1 MTIID
6 YLFFLFVEPLKL
18 LFEVI
23 FFYAYKLTEN
33 AGLSIVMISLAI
45 NFLLLPLY
53 LRADRLEKEQKN
65 KKEALQHGIDHI
77 KSTFRGD
84 EKVMMLQTYYHQ
96 NDYKTTDVFKES
108 VSLFL
113 QIPFFMAAYN
123 FLAGLSILQGV
134 SLGPIP
140 DLGAPDRLI
149 TLGAISIN
157 LLPVLMTLINIVS
170 SFIYSGKG
178 NIKDNLKL
186 IIIALVFL
194 VLLYNSPSGL
204 VFYWTL
210 NNVFSLCK
218 NIVMHIKKPKVT
230 GINDKAPSGQE
241 SSIGSVIISG
251 AILAVL
257 TGIMI
262 PSDVIAQNPEELANL
277 FLQTPHTPLT
287 YVLSSSLIAFGLY
300 VIWVP
305 LFIYLTGL
313 INRKITECI
322 YTALAVTGLINW
334 ILFNKN
340 FGLLSCTLIY
350 EEQMRF
356 TAGELIKNSLADLI
370 VIGVV
375 TFVMYKNR
383 SLISKTIVVTILLTV
398 IVNSCT
404 NLGFIILKNR
414 GVDFANTAPEE
425 NPAISLTTTGQNVIV
440 IMMDRMINGYIP
452 YIFNEYPEIA
462 RQFDGFTYYPNTISF
477 GCHTNLASPA
487 LYGGYEYTPH
497 NINARA
503 GETLTDKH
511 NEALRVM
518 PQLFAQEGWNV
529 SVSDPSYAGYRWI
542 PDLHIYDYN
551 ENINAYNLSI
561 SMCRNNSVLNRL
573 GDEYET
579 ELNRNFFC
587 YGLMKVLPYF
597 LQPVAY
603 SDGSYYFMNV
613 DTELYEEFD
622 EYPLLFNNS
631 DCNSF
636 IRAYNELSNINTIL
650 DITDDPQNC
659 FFMFANDMAHEVC
672 LLYEPEYDNPITL
685 NGRPMYLEDWDDYSH
700 YQSNIETC
708 KMLGRFFDFLRANNI
723 YDNTRIII
731 VSDHGY
737 KLANF
742 DDLLIINDLILD
754 AEWVNPILMVKD
766 FNATGFTTSYDFMT
780 NADTPS
786 LAVRGIIDDPVNPF
800 TGNPI
805 NTDQTPEDL
814 LIYTSHEYS
823 VIANNGYRFDDDPYG
838 QWVIVHD
845 SIFEEENWSI
855 YDGTT

>member
-1 MTIID
+1 MQILD
-6 YLFFLFVEPLKL
+6 YIFFLFVEPLKL

-113 QIPFFMAAYN
+113 QILFFMAAYN

-149 TLGAISIN
+149 TIGAISIN

-210 NNVFSLCK
+210 NNIFSLCK
-218 NIVMHIKKPKVT
+218 NVVMHIKKPKEAGGNEIVSSGKGSKT
-230 GINDKAPSGQE
+230 GY
-241 SSIGSVIISG
+241 VIISG

-262 PSDVIAQNPEELANL
+262 PSGVIAQNPEELANL
-277 FLQTPHTPLT
+277 FLQTPHTPST
-287 YVLSSSLIAFGLY
+287 YVLSSALIAFGIF
-300 VIWVP
+300 VIWIP

-313 INRKITECI
+313 MNRKMTECI
-322 YTALAVTGLINW
+322 YAGLAVTGLINW
-334 ILFNKN
+334 IIFNKN

-350 EEQMRF
+350 EEQMQF
-356 TAGELIKNSLADLI
+356 TAGELMKNTLIDLI
-370 VIGVV
+370 VIGIV
-375 TFVMYKNR
+375 TFAMYKNR
-383 SLISKTIVVTILLTV
+383 SLINKAIVTILLSEIV
-398 IVNSCT
+398 ISCT
-404 NLGFIILKNR
+404 NLGFTMIKNR
-414 GVDFANTAPEE
+414 GVDFANVAPE
-425 NPAISLTTTGQNVIV
+425 NDPSISLTTTGQNVIV
-440 IMMDRMINGYIP
+440 IMMDRLISGYIP
-452 YIFNEYPEIA
+452 YIFDEYPEVA
-462 RQFDGFTYYPNTISF
+462 QQFDGFTYYPNTISF
-477 GCHTNLASPA
+477 GCHTNFGSPA
-487 LYGGYEYTPH
+487 LYGGYEYTPY
-497 NINARA
+497 NINARTD
-503 GETLTDKH
+503 ETLADKQ
-511 NEALRVM
+511 NEALSVM

-529 SVSDPSYAGYRWI
+529 SVSDPSYAGYHWI

-551 ENINAYNLSI
+551 ENIKAYNLSV
-561 SMCRNNSVLNRL
+561 SMCRNNPVLIRL

-587 YGLMKVLPYF
+587 YGLMKILPYF

-603 SDGSYYFMNV
+603 SDGSYNFMNI
-613 DTELYEEFD
+613 DTELYAEFD
-622 EYPLLFNNS
+622 EYPLVFNN
-631 DCNSF
+631 NNRNGF
-636 IRAYNELSNINTIL
+636 IRAYNELSNIGTVL

-659 FFMFANDMAHEVC
+659 FFMFANGMSHAIC
-672 LLYEPEYDNPITL
+672 LLYEPKYDNPIIL
-685 NGRPMYLEDWDDYSH
+685 NGTPMYLDDRDDFAH
-700 YQSNIETC
+700 YESDTEAC
-708 KMLGRFFDFLRANNI
+708 RMLGRFFDYLRANNV

-731 VSDHGY
+731 VADHGY
-737 KLANF
+737 NLANF
-742 DDLLIINDLILD
+742 DDLLITDFNLD
-754 AEWVNPILMVKD
+754 AEWVNPVLMVKD
-766 FNATGFTTSYDFMT
+766 FNASGLTTSFDFMT
-780 NADTPS
+780 NADTPA

-800 TGNPI
+800 TGNPL
-805 NTDQTPEDL
+805 NAVHTQEDM
-814 LIYTSHEYS
+814 LIYTSHKFN
-823 VIANNGYRFDDDPYG
+823 IFTNNGNRFDDDPYG
-838 QWVIVHD
+838 QWVTVHD
-845 SIFEEENWSI
+845 NIFDSGNWNL
-855 YDGTT
+855 YDGA